1 MTVIITFAIH
11 FLPFCIFHSEEETC
25 VTSVLQVI
33 KRMFPWDRG
42 LYEDKVANIWCSI
55 SVVIKLKKY
64 LSLSNIQLLCTSSTL
79 LLILPYI
86 VLLYKKYII
95 I

>member
-1 MTVIITFAIH
+1 
-11 FLPFCIFHSEEETC
+11 
-25 VTSVLQVI
+25 
-33 KRMFPWDRG
+33 MFPWDRG

>member
-1 MTVIITFAIH
+1 
-11 FLPFCIFHSEEETC
+11 
-25 VTSVLQVI
+25 
-33 KRMFPWDRG
+33 MFPWDRG

-64 LSLSNIQLLCTSSTL
+64 LSLSNIKLLCTTSTL
-79 LLILPYI
+79 LFILPYI